1 MQDVKTHAQ
10 QRRTGLPCAVRAAHA
25 ANDSKNYQPGS
36 NENMSETAADPDRRR
51 FLTGTASVLGGI
63 GAGLASIPFI
73 ATFQPSARAK
83 AFGAP
88 VEADISRIEP
98 GQQVTFK
105 WRGKPVWII
114 RRTEDQL
121 SMLDSMDEVLS
132 DPESSSS
139 DQPEFAKNAWRS
151 SNREYLVLVGICTH
165 LGCSPKFRPI
175 PGAEDLGSDWKGG
188 FYCPCH
194 GSKFDLAGRVYAGF
208 PAPTNMQVPPYRYI
222 DDQHILIGESDG
234 GTA

>member
-1 MQDVKTHAQ
+1 
-10 QRRTGLPCAVRAAHA
+10 
-25 ANDSKNYQPGS
+25 
-36 NENMSETAADPDRRR
+36 MSETAVDPDRRR
-51 FLTGTASVLGGI
+51 FLTGTATVIGGI
-63 GAGLASIPFI
+63 GAGLASIPFV

-88 VEADISRIEP
+88 VEANISNIEP

-114 RRTEDQL
+114 RRTEEQIA
-121 SMLDSMDEVLS
+121 MLDSMDGVLS
-132 DPESSSS
+132 DPESSAS
-139 DQPEFAKNAWRS
+139 DQPDFALNAWRS
-151 SNREYLVLVGICTH
+151 SNREFLVLVGICTH

-194 GSKFDLAGRVYAGF
+194 GSK
-208 PAPTNMQVPPYRYI
+208 I
-222 DDQHILIGESDG
+222 
-234 GTA
+234 